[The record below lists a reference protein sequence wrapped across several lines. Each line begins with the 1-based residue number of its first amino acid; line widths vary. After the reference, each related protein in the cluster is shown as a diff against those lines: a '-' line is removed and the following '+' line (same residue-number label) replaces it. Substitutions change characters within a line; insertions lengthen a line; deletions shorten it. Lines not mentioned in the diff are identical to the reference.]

1 MGGEKNMKQKIDSD
15 EEQKIRE
22 LINKKL
28 NQAQALIAEAKQL
41 AQKINLL
48 PKDR

>member
-1 MGGEKNMKQKIDSD
+1 MKQNTQKN

-28 NQAQALIAEAKQL
+28 DQAQALIAEAKEL

>member
-1 MGGEKNMKQKIDSD
+1 MKQNTQKN

-28 NQAQALIAEAKQL
+28 DQAQALIAEAKKM

-48 PKDR
+48 PKNR